1 MPFGPWQ
8 ADLLRKRTT
17 DSGTRKDDE
26 GNAHKFEAR
35 WGGTRKGPREALNQ
49 PLTSFMEPKK
59 EREPSSVGRPQALAP
74 AALGRNLPTGS
85 LVQTL
90 TSLLKHGPAVGAPKS
105 SGGDGFIFI
114 LHSSLPQCVPAPHHP
129 LPRVMYEQQRCSGV
143 GGGRRF
149 VQMIQAHC
157 CSCQACPYRHVSTTL
172 RGEAGISIPN
182 NMTLGTK

>member
-1 MPFGPWQ
+1 MGRHQKGAKGSSQPASYFLRGAQEGAGTQLSRTPPSLGASCFGEEPPY
-8 ADLLRKRTT
+8 RKPGANINFSPKART
-17 DSGTRKDDE
+17 S
-26 GNAHKFEAR
+26 R
-35 WGGTRKGPREALNQ
+35 W
-49 PLTSFMEPKK
+49 S
-59 EREPSSVGRPQALAP
+59 PQI
-74 AALGRNLPTGS
+74 
-85 LVQTL
+85 QW
-90 TSLLKHGPAVGAPKS
+90 
-105 SGGDGFIFI
+105 GDGFIFI